1 MCYHDIN
8 DIIDMWEE
16 RHEDDNKFREQVIYY
31 HRFVILIYGLYA
43 VLVLLFLLYKI
54 GSRPLKSL

>member
-43 VLVLLFLLYKI
+43 VLVLLFLLYNLI
-54 GSRPLKSL
+54 